1 MTFESQKSERI
12 MEILGQKIE
21 NVMIIFTFIVG
32 KYVDT
37 HRVYASV
44 AMYST

>member
-21 NVMIIFTFIVG
+21 NVMIIFTFIVS

-37 HRVYASV
+37 HTVYANV